1 MILPKHVTILVDTR
15 EKKPLPLPKTI
26 VWCQDATFAG
36 GQVGRLIEIR
46 TEPIALY
53 AGDYALKESPKRCII
68 ERKGSINEVR
78 ENLCGVDRYRATNA
92 FRKLCETTDNPI
104 LALDFPLT
112 QRLYKGERDVL
123 FTRLAQLCVEY
134 RLQILSAGGG
144 VKARHTL
151 SDLVVRVLLAHYFA
165 GGSGPGKDSPPC
177 PSTKSSTT
185 PPPIPLLNASD
196 P

>member
-15 EKKPLPLPKTI
+15 EQKPLPLPKTI
-26 VWCQDATFAG
+26 RWPTWGDE
-36 GQVGRLIEIR
+36 GQLIEIR
-46 TEPIALY
+46 EEPLALY
-53 AGDYALKESPKRCII
+53 AGDYALKEAPKRCII

-78 ENLCGVDRYRATNA
+78 ENLCGEDRYRATNA
-92 FRKLCETTDNPI
+92 FRKLCETTNNPI

-112 QRLYKGERDVL
+112 QLLYKGKRDVV

-144 VKARHTL
+144 VNARHTL
-151 SDLVVRVLLAHYFA
+151 SDLIVRVLLAHYFA
-165 GGSGPGKDSPPC
+165 GESGPGKDSTPC
-177 PSTKSSTT
+177 PT
-185 PPPIPLLNASD
+185 PLLNASD